1 MDLISEFI
9 SRYSREIDYYEKS
22 AKMIADLI
30 EASLRSEGVRAIVT
44 SRAKNPGR
52 LEEKTRNRALKK
64 EYKNINDIYKDI
76 VDLAGVRVAL
86 YFPGEIDKVGRII
99 ESICTI
105 DGDPIIFKGTS
116 KNDYPK
122 ARFSGYWAHHYRV
135 FLRDNNLNESQKR
148 YTEARVEVQVASV
161 LMHAWSEVE
170 HDLVYKPLQGK
181 LSDEEYAI
189 LDELNGLVL
198 SGEISLERLQKAG
211 ELRAST
217 SGRRYENHYDLAA
230 SLVELTRATINVP
243 EVNDSTMGRVDLLYK
258 ILKRLEIDTPDSLST
273 YLKALHGDLDKRP
286 LSEQVIDQILAEDKH
301 RYGIYDEILS
311 SDKSFSPSTTSTG
324 HDAEATAIKEFLD
337 NWVDFEDSIKNH
349 QSNQLSAA
357 NIIMLT
363 ISMQAMGFK
372 DKDIESA
379 QKLRRFRNQLVHR
392 KVQYAVET
400 IMNCTQE
407 IKRLVKI
414 SHTLNAAK
422 EIAK

>member
-1 MDLISEFI
+1 M
-9 SRYSREIDYYEKS
+9 
-22 AKMIADLI
+22 
-30 EASLRSEGVRAIVT
+30 
-44 SRAKNPGR
+44 
-52 LEEKTRNRALKK
+52 
-64 EYKNINDIYKDI
+64 
-76 VDLAGVRVAL
+76 
-86 YFPGEIDKVGRII
+86 
-99 ESICTI
+99 
-105 DGDPIIFKGTS
+105 
-116 KNDYPK
+116 
-122 ARFSGYWAHHYRV
+122 
-135 FLRDNNLNESQKR
+135 
-148 YTEARVEVQVASV
+148 EVQVASV

-414 SHTLNAAK
+414 SHSLNAAK